1 MVFGRKIHWGRL
13 TRWVFIFCQM
23 PILAC
28 VAYAFHEHR
37 RARYYLAGW
46 AVAAMVMLLVLAV
59 RALKRQAI
67 ATGPSVGATGRF
79 ARVGEDRY
87 SLGERYV
94 LAINYKYY
102 LKDEPYWGWA
112 ARRFLTE
119 PEAEAAAA
127 GWRDRE
133 VTVHYDPRHPDR
145 SLFA

>member
-67 ATGPSVGATGRF
+67 ATGPSVGATVRF
-79 ARVGEDRY
+79 TRVREDRY
-87 SLGERYV
+87 SLWERYV

-133 VTVHYDPRHPDR
+133 VTIHYNPRHPDR
-145 SLFA
+145 SLLA